1 MSAPLRWT
9 DMDFQDREETDMA
22 EKSPFRIEQSD
33 HIAWLILDRPEKRN
47 IMGFDFFQDLITHF
61 RRFDADPDVRVV
73 VIRGEGKS
81 FTAGIDLAQLGS
93 LMGDGSAA
101 SRESLRKQI
110 LDGQESMNLIEKCR
124 KPVIAAVHSHC
135 IGGGVDLISAC
146 DIRIASADAVFSV
159 RETKIGVIADV
170 GTLQRLPS
178 IIGQGWFRE
187 LALTG
192 RDFSAQEALQM
203 GLVTRICENR
213 EALIETA
220 RSLAAEIAA
229 NAPLTVQGTK
239 DVILFSRDQGIY
251 PGLHYVAQKNAT
263 AIHSEDLLEAL
274 NAFLEKRKPRFKG
287 N

>member
-1 MSAPLRWT
+1 MSSS
-9 DMDFQDREETDMA
+9 
-22 EKSPFRIEQSD
+22 SPFRIEKSD
-33 HIAWLILDRPEKRN
+33 HVAWLILDRPDKRN
-47 IMGFDFFQDLITHF
+47 TMNLDFFTDLITHF
-61 RRFDADPDVRVV
+61 SDFDSDPDVRVV
-73 VIRGEGKS
+73 VIRAEGKS
-81 FTAGIDLAQLGS
+81 FTAGIDLVALGS
-93 LMGDGSAA
+93 LLGDGGAA
-101 SRESLRKQI
+101 SREELRKQI
-110 LDGQESMNLIEKCR
+110 LEGQECMTVIEKCR

-178 IIGQGWFRE
+178 IIGHGWFRE

-203 GLVTRICENR
+203 GLITRVCENR
-213 EALIETA
+213 ESLLETA
-220 RSLAAEIAA
+220 RSLSLEIAD

-239 DVILFSRDQGIY
+239 DVILFSRDHGIG
-251 PGLHYVAQKNAT
+251 PGLRYVAQKNA
-263 AIHSEDLLEAL
+263 AALQSQDLLEAL
-274 NAFLEKRKPRFKG
+274 SAFMEKRKPCFKG